1 MWYIILL
8 LLFSLGAGTCFIV
21 NYSGQMTK
29 SLVVVASNGDILQ
42 HPQQVMTISMQ
53 LC

>member
-8 LLFSLGAGTCFIV
+8 SLFSLGAGTCFIV
-21 NYSGQMTK
+21 NDCGQMTE
-29 SLVVVASNGDILQ
+29 SLVAVASDGDLLQ